1 MARTRTIL
9 CVDDNQALAE
19 NLREILEDAGYAVR
33 TAGSCAQAME
43 QARPGFDV
51 ALVDVRLPDG
61 DGTALAGSLRA
72 IVPDA
77 QVIMLTGFAT
87 IESAVGAV
95 RAGAWAYLMKPC
107 AMPELLVAVEQAV
120 RQIEN
125 TEERNDLQRRAR
137 MAEKL
142 AAIGTMTAGLS
153 HEIKNP
159 LNAAALQLAVVERRI
174 KRLPAEVEQALG
186 EPLKLVENEITR
198 LNGILE
204 DFLAFARPREID
216 LAPVDVTGLLGRVVD
231 LLAAQADRVEVKIE
245 RRWREVPAARGDGGR
260 LQQAFVNLLL
270 NAIEATPPGGVVRI
284 DLEPNGNSIRIA
296 VEDSGPGIPEEL
308 RARIFEPFFTTK
320 QAGSG
325 IGLALVH
332 SIVDQHRGS
341 ITVEQGDAGGARF
354 VLDLPAAPV

>member
-1 MARTRTIL
+1 VTRARTIL
-9 CVDDNQALAE
+9 CVDDNRALAE

-33 TAGSCAQAME
+33 TAASCAEALE

-61 DGTALAGSLRA
+61 DGTTLAGSLRA

-87 IESAVGAV
+87 VESAVAAV
-95 RAGAWAYLMKPC
+95 RAGAWAYLLKPC

-120 RQIEN
+120 RQIQN
-125 TEERNDLQRRAR
+125 IEERNELERRAR
-137 MAEKL
+137 VAEKL

-159 LNAAALQLAVVERRI
+159 LNAAALQLAVVERRV
-174 KRLPAEVEQALG
+174 KRLPPEVQQALG
-186 EPLKLVENEITR
+186 EPLKLVQDEIAR

-204 DFLAFARPREID
+204 DFLAFARPREIEP
-216 LAPVDVTGLLGRVVD
+216 APVDVTAVLGRVVD
-231 LLAAQADRVEVKIE
+231 LLSAQADRVEVKIE
-245 RRWREVPAARGDGGR
+245 RRWREVPAVSGDSGR

-270 NAIEATPPGGVVRI
+270 NAIQATPPGGVVT
-284 DLEPNGNSIRIA
+284 LAMEPAGDTVRIA
-296 VEDSGPGIPEEL
+296 VEDSGPGIPEAL
-308 RARIFEPFFTTK
+308 RTRIFEPFFTTK

-332 SIVDQHRGS
+332 SIVDQHHGS
-341 ITVEQGDAGGARF
+341 ITVEQGETGGARF
-354 VLDLPAAPV
+354 VLDLPVTPA